1 MYMRHLLLIA
11 TLLFCACSF
20 GQKVNQYAVLDSVR
34 KEQNLSLSAIK
45 ISQPPKHTVDSL
57 KDLYKDVKDSMRDE
71 VHDYVDSLM
80 DHMDKCSH
88 FELGFDFASRQLI
101 DGRSGP
107 AYSVVG
113 SPTLKYIHKS
123 GFYAIFNTD
132 EYKLIY
138 KQASIQKRPPRIDTS
153 TINNIESDLTLT
165 AGFSKTFWGKWDLDA
180 SLDHTFIFYGK
191 DKTYLSNSFN
201 LTNSFDFWSYISVD
215 LYYNILFGGSSN
227 TPASEKKY
235 SNIITAGISHDFK
248 IYRFLGSKVFTI
260 TPEFLVDAGND
271 NYVRNRLLARNQNG
285 GLDIIKPAT
294 DNFFGLLNIEG
305 SINID
310 YRIKNL
316 DIYVDPRVA
325 VPFNVVPFNAT
336 NPSAYRNNTTTGPIF
351 YVTAGVK
358 YLFKFWKE
366 QPGKQHA
373 KGQPKKKKAAQ

>member
-1 MYMRHLLLIA
+1 MYTRYLLLIA
-11 TLLFCACSF
+11 LLATHTYSF
-20 GQKVNQYAVLDSVR
+20 GQKVKQYAALDSV
-34 KEQNLSLSAIK
+34 KKVQTLSISVIK
-45 ISQPPKHTVDSL
+45 TSQAPKHTIDSL
-57 KDLYKDVKDSMRDE
+57 KDLYKEVKDSMRDE
-71 VHDYVDSLM
+71 VRDHVDSLIE
-80 DHMDKCSH
+80 HMDKCSH
-88 FELGFDFASRQLI
+88 FEVALDIASRQLI

-107 AYSVVG
+107 ANGVVG
-113 SPTLKYIHKS
+113 SPSLKYVHKS
-123 GFYAIFNTD
+123 GFYAMFNTD

-138 KQASIQKRPPRIDTS
+138 KQASIQKRPPKIDTT
-153 TINNIESDLTLT
+153 TINKIESDITLT
-165 AGFSKTFWGKWDLDA
+165 AGFARTFWEKWDLDA

-201 LTNSFDFWSYISVD
+201 LNNSFDFWSYISVD
-215 LYYNILFGGSSN
+215 LYYSLLFGGSSN

-316 DIYVDPRVA
+316 EIYVDPRVA

-336 NPSAYRNNTTTGPIF
+336 NPSAYRNNTTAGPIF
-351 YVTAGVK
+351 YVTTGVK
-358 YLFKFWKE
+358 YLFRFWKE